1 MNKIGHIFYI
11 NLDRRPER
19 NYHFLQQSE
28 KHALPENKIQRVSAI
43 DAVKHAF
50 SQSELAMFSR
60 ADYCNKQFAARIM
73 CNQLSHYYILK
84 QIVCEN
90 IGISIIFQDDVLLK
104 DGFVQHMD
112 NIITTLPDDV
122 EILNFSMHE
131 YAAYNKFVPWNL
143 QSTVERDVSL
153 ISENKI
159 NDYICKMR
167 PMCNPCSL
175 GYIITLRGAQNLCK
189 YFETV
194 GFLRAT
200 DHSYNDYLIQRNIFY
215 ASNSVLATS
224 NVLFESDVFQEG
236 DAM

>member
-1 MNKIGHIFYI
+1 MNNIGRIFYI

-28 KHALPENKIQRVSAI
+28 KHALPGNKVHRFAAI
-43 DAVKHAF
+43 DATKHLF
-50 SQSELAMFSR
+50 SQYELSLFAR
-60 ADYCNKQFAARIM
+60 ADYCNKQFAPRIM

-84 QIVCEN
+84 QIIREN
-90 IGISIIFQDDVLLK
+90 VGISIIFQDDVLLK
-104 DGFVQHMD
+104 DRFIQYID

-143 QSTVERDVSL
+143 ESTVEHDVSL

-159 NDYICKMR
+159 NDYICKMK
-167 PMCNPCSL
+167 PICNPCSL
-175 GYIITLRGAQNLCK
+175 GYIITLRGAQNLCR

-200 DHSYNDYLIQRNIFY
+200 DHSYNDYLIQHNIFY

-224 NVLFESDVFQEG
+224 NVLFESDVFYEG
-236 DAM
+236 DKM